1 MKGTELV
8 RGGAAE
14 LVAVVDVPADRSPYF
29 VYLARLG
36 TADSR
41 RVQADAL
48 ARIAALLT
56 GGAVPAS
63 AFDWGALRYP
73 HAAAVRSRL
82 AERYEPR
89 TVRRMLSALRGV
101 LREAWRLGAMS
112 AEDFARAS
120 DLAPVK
126 GTTLPAGR
134 ALPAGEIR
142 SLFAHCRGP
151 LGARD
156 AALLAVAYGA
166 GLRRS
171 EAVALDLEDFDPET
185 GALSVRHGKGNRA
198 RTSYLTNGAL
208 SALKA
213 WLVVRGLEPGALFV
227 AMTRGGRATGRRLT
241 DAAVAKA
248 FAACARRAA
257 VATFSPHDLRRSFV
271 SDLLDA
277 GADVATVARLAGH
290 ANVQTTTVYDRRPEA
305 AKRKAAELLHVPYS
319 PAGA

>member
-1 MKGTELV
+1 
-8 RGGAAE
+8 
-14 LVAVVDVPADRSPYF
+14 
-29 VYLARLG
+29 
-36 TADSR
+36 
-41 RVQADAL
+41 
-48 ARIAALLT
+48 
-56 GGAVPAS
+56 
-63 AFDWGALRYP
+63 
-73 HAAAVRSRL
+73 
-82 AERYEPR
+82 
-89 TVRRMLSALRGV
+89 
-101 LREAWRLGAMS
+101 
-112 AEDFARAS
+112 
-120 DLAPVK
+120 
-126 GTTLPAGR
+126 
-134 ALPAGEIR
+134 
-142 SLFAHCRGP
+142 
-151 LGARD
+151 
-156 AALLAVAYGA
+156 VAYGA